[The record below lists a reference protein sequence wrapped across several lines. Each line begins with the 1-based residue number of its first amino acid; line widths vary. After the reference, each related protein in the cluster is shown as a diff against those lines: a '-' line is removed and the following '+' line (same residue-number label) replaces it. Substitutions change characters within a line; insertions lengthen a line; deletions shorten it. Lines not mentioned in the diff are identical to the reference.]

1 VSSSLTAQLIA
12 ISTCPGIRLVAAPPQ
27 TTAGAGSSSWQLSD
41 LSIVRAD
48 PTILSRLVY

>member
-1 VSSSLTAQLIA
+1 MTVLNVVAAMQTSSS
-12 ISTCPGIRLVAAPPQ
+12 GFAASP
-27 TTAGAGSSSWQLSD
+27 SSWQLSD

>member
-1 VSSSLTAQLIA
+1 MTVLNVVPAMHTSSS
-12 ISTCPGIRLVAAPPQ
+12 GFAPSP
-27 TTAGAGSSSWQLSD
+27 SSSPLSD